1 MVKRQGKVETVD
13 QIFNI
18 ATALDRV
25 APTRIGEQPPLQR
38 PCQAGEITRFT
49 RTKNNSGAGG
59 DQTAVGGASAPLFKT
74 RSDSS
79 FDQPYEEDGSGF
91 AASSSRSSFGP

>member
-1 MVKRQGKVETVD
+1 MVNRQGKVETVD

-59 DQTAVGGASAPLFKT
+59 DQTAVGGASAPLFKNAFRQQFSPT
-74 RSDSS
+74 V
-79 FDQPYEEDGSGF
+79 
-91 AASSSRSSFGP
+91 